1 MIEEHQVSKTTSQK
15 RKKEKKTLK
24 QKHLQACYHKK
35 KKNIYK
41 HDLLG
46 C

>member
-15 RKKEKKTLK
+15 RKKDSKTKTFTSMLS
-24 QKHLQACYHKK
+24 KK
-35 KKNIYK
+35 KKKHIYK